1 MKKTLIVFLATLFL
15 AISSPASMIGAL
27 AQEAS
32 PDDDNSTITP
42 APDDAE
48 ALMQKLPLMIDCGPG
63 KSIVEVI
70 MRHNEIPFANFEV
83 FLQIPSGQILR
94 QPGTMFVNQSTKSW
108 TIVAWFP
115 ESESACIVQ
124 SGIGLD
130 PAGRTSISS

>member
-1 MKKTLIVFLATLFL
+1 
-15 AISSPASMIGAL
+15 
-27 AQEAS
+27 
-32 PDDDNSTITP
+32 
-42 APDDAE
+42 
-48 ALMQKLPLMIDCGPG
+48 MIDCGPG